1 MRKNRAT
8 KNLWSEYFF
17 LGKKCFGDHGFQNMF
32 VYQSALSLL
41 ELKED
46 KDTKYIIGCKS
57 EGVYT
62 SKLTSLHTTFYYI
75 ILHNLIL
82 MIERI
87 IF

>member
-1 MRKNRAT
+1 MRKNRTT
-8 KNLWSEYFF
+8 KNLWSEFFF
-17 LGKKCFGDHGFQNMF
+17 LCKKCFGDHGFQNIF
-32 VYQSALSLL
+32 VYQATLSLL

-46 KDTKYIIGCKS
+46 KGTKYVIGCKS

-62 SKLTSLHTTFYYI
+62 SKLTSLYTTFHYI